1 MIVEFPNYSMGSGL
15 FIVPT
20 GSSQY
25 TPKIA
30 KLATLN
36 SYYQTPNF
44 VSFITRLSVNI
55 HFVNNLLP
63 FRINLS
69 DGLSDI
75 YSEII
80 NNFIFIST
88 KFKTMASNSETG
100 HAKNVANLESL
111 ISVIKGFGA
120 VYNPS
125 RQSII
130 LTALISLLTIVKG
143 AMSLVNSS
151 LGSNS
156 KAIAAR
162 EVAFKPLSS
171 LATRILNALRSS
183 ETTQQINDSAQSL
196 VRKLQGR
203 RATPKLTEA
212 EKAALLAEGKEKK
225 EISSSQMDFD
235 SRLDNFDK
243 LIQLLIVIPQYAP
256 NEVDLQLST
265 LTNYYNTL
273 KALNDEARETG
284 TQLDNARLNRNEI
297 FDKDDSG
304 LVDTAMAAKNYIKSL
319 FGATSPQYKQVSGLL
334 FKKTKY

>member
-1 MIVEFPNYSMGSGL
+1 
-15 FIVPT
+15 
-20 GSSQY
+20 
-25 TPKIA
+25 
-30 KLATLN
+30 
-36 SYYQTPNF
+36 
-44 VSFITRLSVNI
+44 
-55 HFVNNLLP
+55 
-63 FRINLS
+63 
-69 DGLSDI
+69 
-75 YSEII
+75 
-80 NNFIFIST
+80 
-88 KFKTMASNSETG
+88 MASNSETG